1 MTIKEKIA
9 QFAHYQDIAN
19 DYATQIA
26 QLDLLKSEAESEA
39 NVIKK
44 QLADEM
50 IASGQ
55 KRAMI
60 DGWKLSVSTSTSAV
74 IEEADLIPEH
84 FMKVQTTPNLMQI
97 KEYLKTGGLIEGV
110 VLKINQN
117 FSLKKANE

>member
-9 QFAHYQDIAN
+9 QYAHYQDIAN

-26 QLDLLKSEAESEA
+26 QLDLLKAEAESEA
-39 NVIKK
+39 NVFKI

-50 IASGQ
+50 IASEQ
-55 KRAMI
+55 KKAMI
-60 DGWKLSVSTSTSAV
+60 DGWKLSVSLSTSTV

-97 KEYLKTGGLIEGV
+97 KEYLKTGGSIEGV

-117 FSLKKANE
+117 FSLKKAD

>member
-9 QFAHYQDIAN
+9 QYAHYQDIAN
-19 DYATQIA
+19 NYATQIA
-26 QLDLLKSEAESEA
+26 QLDLLKAEAESEA

-50 IASGQ
+50 ISSGQ

-74 IEEADLIPEH
+74 VEEADLIPKH

-97 KEYLKTGGLIEGV
+97 KEYIKTGGSIEGV

-117 FSLKKANE
+117 FSLKKA